1 MRRLIDTVF
10 LRVVAGDS
18 VADNHARRPQF
29 LCAQPPRHALAD
41 DDIGHDQRVVLVGE
55 SQFLRDLLQALPA
68 ELLHVLDELLN
79 RHGIL
84 VAVLLEAAYQFRD
97 IIADHN
103 QVFNLLIFQIHCLE
117 DFHLLYHHLLD
128 LQFILRQVPALFG
141 KLFPHA
147 HGAESQMLGGQH
159 LSL

>member
-79 RHGIL
+79 
-84 VAVLLEAAYQFRD
+84 
-97 IIADHN
+97 
-103 QVFNLLIFQIHCLE
+103 
-117 DFHLLYHHLLD
+117 
-128 LQFILRQVPALFG
+128 
-141 KLFPHA
+141 
-147 HGAESQMLGGQH
+147 
-159 LSL
+159 